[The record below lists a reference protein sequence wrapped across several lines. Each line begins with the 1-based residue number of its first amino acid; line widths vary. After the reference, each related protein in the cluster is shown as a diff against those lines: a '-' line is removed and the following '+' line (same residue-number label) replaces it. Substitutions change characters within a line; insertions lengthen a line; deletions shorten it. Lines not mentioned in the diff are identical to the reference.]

1 MKVDTQQREW
11 LAAKEVAAQLGVHV
25 TAVYRTVHEGRL
37 PFVRLSKTGRSGSTA
52 PPSNPEALAP
62 WKGGDPGIR
71 TRRRNHT
78 SAARRPDHES
88 RFVGRPPCIVG
99 PLMVGGGA

>member
-37 PFVRLSKTGRSGSTA
+37 PFVRLSKTGAIRIHRS
-52 PPSNPEALAP
+52 ALKP
-62 WKGGDPGIR
+62 GG
-71 TRRRNHT
+71 TRPLERR
-78 SAARRPDHES
+78 
-88 RFVGRPPCIVG
+88 
-99 PLMVGGGA
+99 